1 MSAQLEVR
9 ATYMRGGISKGV
21 FFVLED
27 LPASARA
34 DSSVRDRLLLRVI
47 GSPDTYEKHIDS
59 MRGATWST
67 SKVGLVSRS
76 SRRGCSRSA
85 LKFVG

>member
-1 MSAQLEVR
+1 MSTQLEVR
-9 ATYMRGGISKGV
+9 ATSMRGGTSKGV
-21 FFVLED
+21 FFGLDD

-59 MRGATWST
+59 MRGATSST

-76 SRRGCSRSA
+76 SRRGCSRWA

>member
-1 MSAQLEVR
+1 
-9 ATYMRGGISKGV
+9 
-21 FFVLED
+21 
-27 LPASARA
+27 
-34 DSSVRDRLLLRVI
+34 LLLRVI

-59 MRGATWST
+59 MRGATSST

-76 SRRGCSRSA
+76 SRRGCSRWA